1 MVGTRNHPRDFP
13 STPTESP
20 ARRTTRASG
29 STTSSSVQMTPSS
42 TQVSSPSISIM
53 KQVPLKSQP
62 SPTPPATRTT
72 PNTQL
77 WAHTPPAI
85 TLPWLSIGLPLVIWD
100 TIYILGR
107 PHTFAGGAIA
117 WPLWIPYE
125 LYGRVD
131 PVYSPESYYNGLGWT
146 GAQALGNVFETL
158 AYFFYVWI
166 VVTHGRKEGKV
177 EGLLG
182 SLGALG
188 EKRRVGGMWGAVANL
203 VGYTTFMVTLAKTV
217 LYSRLWE
224 ACVVMTS
231 FANACWCSVQRCLHG
246 IPDFLAQQLVQ
257 LHLRLRPSQVSIG
270 GRCWS

>member
-1 MVGTRNHPRDFP
+1 MVGTRSHPEDFP
-13 STPTESP
+13 ATSTESP
-20 ARRTTRASG
+20 AKRTTRASG
-29 STTSSSVQMTPSS
+29 STTSSSVEMPPPSP
-42 TQVSSPSISIM
+42 QVSYPLTSNM
-53 KQVPLKSQP
+53 KQVPIKSQP
-62 SPTPPATRTT
+62 SSTSRTT
-72 PNTQL
+72 PRTPNAQL

-158 AYFFYVWI
+158 AYFFYIWI
-166 VVTHGRKEGKV
+166 VVMHGRKEGKV
-177 EGLLG
+177 PGVLG

-217 LYSRLWE
+217 LYSRSWE
-224 ACVVMTS
+224 TRLVDGIDADVCLR
-231 FANACWCSVQRCLHG
+231 SVQRCLHG

-257 LHLRLRPSQVSIG
+257 LHLRLRPTQVSIG
-270 GRCWS
+270 GRCWC

>member
-1 MVGTRNHPRDFP
+1 
-13 STPTESP
+13 
-20 ARRTTRASG
+20 
-29 STTSSSVQMTPSS
+29 
-42 TQVSSPSISIM
+42 M

-217 LYSRLWE
+217 LYSRSWE
-224 ACVVMTS
+224 TRLVDGIDADVCLR
-231 FANACWCSVQRCLHG
+231 SVQRCLHG

-257 LHLRLRPSQVSIG
+257 LHLRLRPTQVSIG
-270 GRCWS
+270 GRCWC